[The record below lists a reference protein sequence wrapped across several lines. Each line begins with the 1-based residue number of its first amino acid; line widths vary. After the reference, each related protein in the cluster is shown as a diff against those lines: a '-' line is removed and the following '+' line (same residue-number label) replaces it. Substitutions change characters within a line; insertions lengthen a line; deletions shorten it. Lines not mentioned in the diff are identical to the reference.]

1 MNGENMKDLKIM
13 LKNQKMKEI
22 PKENN
27 LNEHRQEKEHG
38 WRPISNRK
46 KPVKKESEYTYA
58 FIGIIIG
65 LAMGIITSIFM
76 YRDAERCNSLLE
88 ENKILK
94 EILYNK

>member
-1 MNGENMKDLKIM
+1 
-13 LKNQKMKEI
+13 MKEI

>member
-1 MNGENMKDLKIM
+1 
-13 LKNQKMKEI
+13 MKEVS
-22 PKENN
+22 KGSS
-27 LNEHRQEKEHG
+27 LNEHRQEKEYG
-38 WRPISNRK
+38 WKPISSRK
-46 KPVKKESEYTYA
+46 KPVKKSSEYTYA

-65 LAMGIITSIFM
+65 LTMVIITSIFM

>member
-1 MNGENMKDLKIM
+1 
-13 LKNQKMKEI
+13 MKEI

-65 LAMGIITSIFM
+65 LAMGVLTSIYM
-76 YRDAERCNSLLE
+76 YNDSKSCYKLLE
-88 ENKILK
+88 ENRLLK
-94 EILYNK
+94 EMLYYRDVNPMNSP